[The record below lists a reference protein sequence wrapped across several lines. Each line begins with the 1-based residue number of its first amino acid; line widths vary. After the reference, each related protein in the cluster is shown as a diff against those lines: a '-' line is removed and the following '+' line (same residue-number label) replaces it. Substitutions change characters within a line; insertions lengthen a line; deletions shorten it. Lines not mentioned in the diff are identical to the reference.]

1 MSSFNFLSYEDCG
14 ETLHLTINRPP
25 YNVLDISVME
35 EISAALDLAIENST
49 AKVLLITGNDDKT
62 FPAGVD
68 VVDHM
73 PNQVI
78 RMIAVFHGIIKRLMT
93 VPIPTVA
100 AINGRALGGG
110 CELAMVCDMVVA
122 SETAELGHP
131 EIKLGVFSPIGTIM
145 LPRQTPMTKAMELL
159 LGGGIISISSKVSE
173 RVSPLNPISK
183 RSWFWGSVEL
193 WSEGGAVGNGIVVI
207 HGKTA
212 RFAHRRAVH
221 KSIDRP
227 LAVVPCKPR
236 ARLPSQLPIGSRPIA
251 RGQSSCREFRGQL
264 SRQLTSNYFKASARS
279 LSVTFPD

>member
-159 LGGGIISISSKVSE
+159 LGGGIIAAHE
-173 RVSPLNPISK
+173 
-183 RSWFWGSVEL
+183 
-193 WSEGGAVGNGIVVI
+193 
-207 HGKTA
+207 
-212 RFAHRRAVH
+212 AHRVGLVNCVFPKDTFAADTAKFIEQFTS
-221 KSIDRP
+221 KSRVALIHIKKQSRKRHP
-227 LAVVPCKPR
+227 VR
-236 ARLPSQLPIGSRPIA
+236 SMRLCSTLNRI
-251 RGQSSCREFRGQL
+251 
-264 SRQLTSNYFKASARS
+264 T
-279 LSVTFPD
+279 